1 MLDRGDRNEGI
12 EHEGL
17 TTSPS
22 ILHWRLVETKLSW
35 GVLFLIGGGFALADG
50 FSVSGLSDYIGGK
63 VIEEVSQK
71 SFSLSDNIKNSHR
84 KGNLNIL

>member
-1 MLDRGDRNEGI
+1 MLERKNLNDGN
-12 EHEGL
+12 EHEVL

-63 VIEEVSQK
+63 VINEVIQK
-71 SFSLSDNIKNSHR
+71 SNFSIC
-84 KGNLNIL
+84 